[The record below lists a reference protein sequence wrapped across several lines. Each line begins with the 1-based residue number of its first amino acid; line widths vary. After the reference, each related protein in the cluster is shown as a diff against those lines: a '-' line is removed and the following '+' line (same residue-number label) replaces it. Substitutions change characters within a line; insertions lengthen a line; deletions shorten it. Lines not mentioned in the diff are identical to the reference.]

1 MFQVQFDM
9 NIATS
14 NSNKNKTKQKNHTAI
29 FANMQHQYK
38 HYSWCGHSSIQ
49 HSIICQTRFLMEDWV
64 SRALSLRQNALHWKQ
79 TAPPSP
85 CALHTTQTHIRLLI
99 FKYALHKIRVI
110 AIFYSLW
117 VIVVTK
123 KKKKLLKDPL

>member
-1 MFQVQFDM
+1 
-9 NIATS
+9 
-14 NSNKNKTKQKNHTAI
+14 
-29 FANMQHQYK
+29 
-38 HYSWCGHSSIQ
+38 
-49 HSIICQTRFLMEDWV
+49 MEDWV
-64 SRALSLRQNALHWKQ
+64 SRALNARTHSTENRRRRLPH
-79 TAPPSP
+79 
-85 CALHTTQTHIRLLI
+85 ALYTTQTHIRLLI